1 MRTSSLLIRSSESK
15 EQLKKHFMT
24 LYCWKKKWE
33 NEISPRLWSIR
44 NCSWETTISAVI
56 KVKVNNHCRSDE
68 WTFTVNL
75 GIKNISL
82 KKNLHTSHKVFQ
94 WLQRFF
100 SGTNYRQTFLF
111 FYFFFKS
118 LMVINILQSLSLKLI
133 LHILKGNLYTRFVK
147 LNYVSQQVTLE
158 EKVRLHRG
166 ILNYLSSPCLCPK
179 A

>member
-1 MRTSSLLIRSSESK
+1 ML
-15 EQLKKHFMT
+15 
-24 LYCWKKKWE
+24 KKKWE

-68 WTFTVNL
+68 LTFTVNL
-75 GIKNISL
+75 GIKKRFTE
-82 KKNLHTSHKVFQ
+82 KKICTRATKLFSDC
-94 WLQRFF
+94 RDFF
-100 SGTNYRQTFLF
+100 PGTNYRQTFLF

-118 LMVINILQSLSLKLI
+118 LMVINILQSLSLKFI

-147 LNYVSQQVTLE
+147 LNYVSQQVALE